1 MLVNAEGHILAG
13 SGQTLPRLG
22 ACHELLSLHHS
33 CPSEACYIRL
43 AFQTG
48 QPVTGNM
55 EHSELG
61 PIQVQVMPLSGPDGK
76 TELATLQINHSPH
89 NQTSPPA
96 AQAFDSLPQTVFEAD
111 LLGRLTFANRHSLD
125 KFEYT
130 AEDLAEGIN
139 VMQVIAPDDRER
151 VLQLFFRV
159 LQGEQGLSAEFTAL
173 TQSGGRFSV
182 LAYAMPLTE
191 NGRIVGARGMLMD
204 ISEQKAV
211 EHSLRQSE
219 QRYQHLAHHDQLTN
233 LPNRA
238 LFMKRLREA
247 LVRTEHRHKP
257 LAVMVLDVDR
267 FKQINDSLGN
277 GCGDQA
283 LCEITRRLQQLLR
296 QSDTLA
302 CLGGD
307 EFALLYSEVPNPDS
321 VSLLA
326 QRLLNAFQEPVQI
339 AEHVLYLT
347 ASIGIATSQR
357 GPQDG
362 ETLLQQATIGM
373 NEAKTNGGNCY
384 VFFSQEMQNRRE
396 ETFLFEK
403 HMREAL
409 QRQEFYLHYQ
419 PQIDLASGKVSGVE
433 ALVRWA
439 GPCGTNPSPEVFI
452 KVAEDS
458 GLIHPLG
465 DFVLS
470 EACAQNLRW
479 QQSGLPPIQVTV
491 NISAKQFGQP
501 DFVNKVLQ
509 TLADTGLDRQWLE
522 LEITESAIMANV
534 KEAIGTM
541 QRLQEAGVRFAIDD
555 FGTGYSSLNYLRQLP
570 LSKLKIDRSFL
581 LDIPGN
587 ADNEKLVFSILTLA
601 RSFDLQT
608 VAEGIETPDQLAYL
622 QQLECDLG
630 QGYLFSRPVV
640 PEAIPALLSDTHC

>member
-1 MLVNAEGHILAG
+1 MLVNAEGHIVAG

-43 AFQTG
+43 AFQTS
-48 QPVTGNM
+48 QPVTSNM
-55 EHSELG
+55 EHAELG
-61 PIQVQVMPLSGPDGK
+61 PIQVKVMPLSGADGRS
-76 TELATLQINHSPH
+76 ELAILQISHSPL

-139 VMQVIAPDDRER
+139 IMQVIAPDDRER

-159 LQGEQGLSAEFTAL
+159 LQGAQGLSAEFTAL
-173 TQSGGRFSV
+173 TKSGGRFFV
-182 LAYAMPLTE
+182 LAYAMPRTE

-211 EHSLRQSE
+211 EHSLRESE
-219 QRYQHLAHHDQLTN
+219 QRYQHLAHHNQLTN
-233 LPNRA
+233 LPNRT
-238 LFMKRLREA
+238 LLMERLQQLLGRA
-247 LVRTEHRHKP
+247 DQHRKP

-267 FKQINDSLGN
+267 FKQINNSLGN
-277 GCGDQA
+277 DCGNQT

-302 CLGGD
+302 CLGGN
-307 EFALLYSEVPNPDS
+307 EFVLLYSDVPKPDS
-321 VSLLA
+321 LSLLV
-326 QRLLNAFQEPVQI
+326 QRLLDAFQEPMQI
-339 AEHVLYLT
+339 AEHIISLT
-347 ASIGIATSQR
+347 ASIGIATSLR

-362 ETLLQQATIGM
+362 ETLLRQAIIGM
-373 NEAKTNGGNCY
+373 NEAKTQGGNCY
-384 VFFSQEMQNRRE
+384 AYFSQEMQNRCE
-396 ETFLFEK
+396 ETFLYEK

-419 PQIDLASGKVSGVE
+419 PQIDLTSGKMSGVE

-465 DFVLS
+465 DFVLY

-479 QQSGLPPIQVTV
+479 QKSGLPPIKVTV

-501 DFVNKVLQ
+501 NFVNKVLQ
-509 TLADTGLDRQWLE
+509 TLADTGLASHWLE

-541 QRLQEAGVRFAIDD
+541 QRLQAAGVGFAIDD

-587 ADNEKLVFSILTLA
+587 KDNEKLVFSILTLA

-608 VAEGIETPDQLAYL
+608 VAEGIETQDQLEYL
-622 QQLECDLG
+622 KQLECDLG
-630 QGYLFSRPVV
+630 QGYLFSRPVS
-640 PEAIPALLSDTHC
+640 PEAIHALLSDAHC